1 MVVFFQNLR
10 LRVLGL
16 MGEELE
22 RRTKQ
27 NKLTLPTPI
36 FPYTGP
42 DSFSNKTSMTKSIRF
57 SSS

>member
-1 MVVFFQNLR
+1 
-10 LRVLGL
+10 

-27 NKLTLPTPI
+27 NNLTLPTPI